1 MKVPDLR
8 WFYNQLD
15 RFRHSEFILG
25 TTLSI
30 IVGILAGL
38 SAVLF
43 RWLINFFHKLFF
55 INGADILS
63 FMGQYY
69 VIIVPAI
76 GGLIIGAIIYFTH
89 TSETKGHGVP
99 EVMAAVSTAGGRIRT
114 RVAAIKILVSSIC
127 IGSGGSVGR
136 EGPIVQI
143 GSAVGSVLGQRLHL
157 SQDWVKSLVACG
169 AAGGISATFNA
180 PIAGVFFAT
189 EVILGRFLPRR
200 FGFVVMS
207 SVVASVIAHSL
218 LGDEIT
224 FQIPTY
230 HLTSHWELLLYFL
243 LGIISAFVAVLF
255 IRVLNRSEDLFDRL
269 KMPEYLK
276 PGLGGIVIG
285 LLGLYS
291 PFLFGVG
298 YEGVEQALHGNIG
311 IVMLITLLLF
321 KIAATSITLG
331 SGGSGGVFA
340 PSLFMGAMFGGL
352 FGSIAN
358 YFLPNIT
365 SPSGAYALVGMAA
378 VFSAAARA
386 PITAIIIIFEM
397 TRDYAIILPLML
409 AVVVG
414 TIIAHQ
420 INPLSIYGEKLNRR
434 GIQIKSG
441 EEKDVLEKVR
451 VEEVMTRDYPS
462 VTPDMLLSDVMRM
475 LVESRHHG
483 FPVTDENGQ
492 LTGIITLADV
502 ETRLSSGDENLTVA
516 DVATTEVITA
526 YPDETLHDVV
536 HRLLGTNEIGR
547 IPIVER
553 KDPLKLIGMLRR
565 RDLVKA
571 YAKGLSRSIRE
582 EKE

>member
-1 MKVPDLR
+1 MQIPYLR
-8 WFYNQLD
+8 WFYTQLD
-15 RFRHSEFILG
+15 RFRHSEFIMG

-30 IVGILAGL
+30 LVGIVAGL

-43 RWLINFFHKLFF
+43 RWLINFFHNLFF

-69 VIIVPAI
+69 VIIIPAI
-76 GGLIIGAIIYFTH
+76 GGLIIGAIIYLTR

-99 EVMAAVSTAGGRIRT
+99 EVMAAVAIAGGRIRT

-143 GSAVGSVLGQRLHL
+143 GSTIGSILGQRLHL

-207 SVVASVIAHSL
+207 SVVASVVAHAF
-218 LGDEIT
+218 LGNEIT
-224 FQIPTY
+224 FQIPAYTLNSY
-230 HLTSHWELLLYFL
+230 WELFLYFL
-243 LGIISAFVAVLF
+243 LGILSAFVAVLF
-255 IRVLNRSEDLFDRL
+255 IRILNRSEDIFDWI
-269 KMPEYLK
+269 KIPEYLK
-276 PGLGGIVIG
+276 PGLGGIAIG
-285 LLGLYS
+285 LVGFYN
-291 PFLFGVG
+291 PHLFGVG

-311 IVMLITLLLF
+311 VLMLFTLLLL
-321 KIAATSITLG
+321 KIVATSITLG

-358 YFLPNIT
+358 YLLPNIA

-414 TIIAHQ
+414 TFIAHQ
-420 INPLSIYGEKLNRR
+420 LNPLSIYGEKLNRR
-434 GIQIKSG
+434 GIQVRSREAG
-441 EEKDVLEKVR
+441 DVLEKVR
-451 VEEVMTRDYPS
+451 VDEVMTRDFPS
-462 VTPDMLLSDVMRM
+462 VTPDMSLSDVLSM
-475 LVESRHHG
+475 LIESRHHG
-483 FPVTDENGQ
+483 FPVTNEDGQ

-502 ETRLSSGDENLTVA
+502 ESRLSSGDENLTVA
-516 DVATTEVITA
+516 DVATTDLITA

-536 HRLLGTNEIGR
+536 HRLLGISEIGH
-547 IPIVER
+547 IPVVDR
-553 KDPLKLIGMLRR
+553 KDPSILLGILRR

-582 EKE
+582 EKV